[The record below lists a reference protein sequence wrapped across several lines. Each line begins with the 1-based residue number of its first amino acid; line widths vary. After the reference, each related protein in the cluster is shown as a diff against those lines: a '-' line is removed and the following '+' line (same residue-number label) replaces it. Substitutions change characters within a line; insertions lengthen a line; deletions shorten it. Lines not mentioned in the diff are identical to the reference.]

1 MRVAEIMNTQVRVV
15 SPDDTI
21 ASVAHHMA
29 ENDVGFLVVAQAGRL
44 VGVITDRDI
53 VVRCVADGREG
64 ATAVAEIMTPD
75 VEFCFD
81 DEEVSAATQRMRDIQ
96 VSRLPVINR
105 GEGLV
110 GAVSLADAARAN
122 PLFGDA
128 GF

>member
-1 MRVAEIMNTQVRVV
+1 MRVAEITNTEGRVV

-29 ENDVGFLVVAQAGRL
+29 ENDVGFLVVARAGRL

-64 ATAVAEIMTPD
+64 AAAVVEIMTPD
-75 VEFCFD
+75 VKFCFD
-81 DEEVSAATQRMRDIQ
+81 DEEVSVATQRMRDSQ
-96 VSRLPVINR
+96 VSRLPVVNR
-105 GEGLV
+105 DRGLV

-122 PLFGDA
+122 PLGGDD